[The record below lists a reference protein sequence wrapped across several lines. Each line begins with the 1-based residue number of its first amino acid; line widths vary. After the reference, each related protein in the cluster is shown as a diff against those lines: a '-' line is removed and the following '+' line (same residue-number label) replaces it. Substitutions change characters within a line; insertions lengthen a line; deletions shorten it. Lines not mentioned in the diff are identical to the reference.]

1 MLDYH
6 ILPTQGIFREDFL
19 GYAESPRLCTLT
31 NLIKGNLL
39 LGLLSPYSNT
49 HNAVFCTSEI
59 DSSKV
64 KKKKISFLALLIYPL
79 STTLVMP

>member
-39 LGLLSPYSNT
+39 LALLSPYSNT
-49 HNAVFCTSEI
+49 HNAVFCELTSET
-59 DSSKV
+59 DSSKA
-64 KKKKISFLALLIYPL
+64 KKNLASLHFVY
-79 STTLVMP
+79 THLVLH